1 MEESDSGKET
11 RQCRAVVR
19 LRGPALVLGWVALG
33 KLLSLSG
40 LCDTWSLLRSP
51 S

>member
-1 MEESDSGKET
+1 MEESGSGKGT
-11 RQCRAVVR
+11 RQCRAVVK
-19 LRGPALVLGWVALG
+19 LRGSASVLGCVALG

-40 LCDTWSLLRSP
+40 LCDLWPVLRSP